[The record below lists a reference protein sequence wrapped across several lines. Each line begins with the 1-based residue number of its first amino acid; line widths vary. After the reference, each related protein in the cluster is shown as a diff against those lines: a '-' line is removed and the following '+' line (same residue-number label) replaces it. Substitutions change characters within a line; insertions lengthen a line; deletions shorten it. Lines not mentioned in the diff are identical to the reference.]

1 MMNNVSKFRQFISKE
16 NDSYIRRKKRRL
28 ALVFAAGLIFLFS
41 IFTMSLCIGPDLTYS
56 PIDAISMLLSG
67 IGKNFGDQTP
77 GEFVIVNARFPRRLA
92 AMCVGIGLSVAG
104 IAYQAIIRNPLVDS
118 YMLGVSSGAGTFAI
132 GSMIYVTRC
141 LGRILVNQHII
152 AIFAIT
158 GGLLAFFLTITLARC
173 SGSTTNSYILSG
185 VIVSLAFG
193 TIQTIMIIF
202 AGDGIL
208 GVVNWLFGS
217 LTEVRIG
224 TLLWIFISVIIL
236 TTIIMYFSRELNLVL
251 LGERESQQM
260 GLNVKRFNIIILVLA
275 SVLTSF
281 CVAYVGIIGL
291 VGLIVPHFCRILFGG
306 DHRIT
311 IPASIFIGG
320 SLMIISDLLTVM
332 IIPGLEFPVGA
343 ITMLIG
349 APVFICLLIKRG
361 KTYNG

>member
-1 MMNNVSKFRQFISKE
+1 MNNVSRFKQFINKK
-16 NDSYIRRKKRRL
+16 NNSYIKKKKCRL
-28 ALVFAAGLIFLFS
+28 AFVFVAGLIFLFTV
-41 IFTMSLCIGPDLTYS
+41 FTMSLCIGPHLICG

-67 IGKNFGDQTP
+67 IGKNCGNQTLD
-77 GEFVIVNARFPRRLA
+77 EFIIVDTRFPRKLA

-132 GSMIYVTRC
+132 GSMIYGIRY
-141 LGRILVNQHII
+141 LGRLLVNQHMVAISAII
-152 AIFAIT
+152 
-158 GGLLAFFLTITLARC
+158 GGLLAFFLTIILARR
-173 SGSTTNSYILSG
+173 SGSTTNSYVLSG
-185 VIVSLAFG
+185 VIVGLAFG

-202 AGDGIL
+202 AGNGIL
-208 GVVNWLFGS
+208 GIVRWLFGS
-217 LTEVRIG
+217 FAEVRIE
-224 TLLWIFISVIIL
+224 TALCIFIPVIVL
-236 TTIIMYFSRELNLVL
+236 TTIIMYFSKELNLVL

-260 GLNVKRFNIIILVLA
+260 GLNLKRFNIIILVLA

-281 CVAYVGIIGL
+281 CVAYVGVIGL

-311 IPASIFIGG
+311 IPASIFFGG
-320 SLMIISDLLTVM
+320 SLMIISDLLAVM

-361 KTYNG
+361 KIYNG